1 MYLETK
7 EERFRSEMD
16 LSISVCWVFSVCQ
29 VISRIGQGKKNMS
42 GIIDCL
48 KLLK

>member
-1 MYLETK
+1 MNHLEIK
-7 EERFRSEMD
+7 EERFRSELD
-16 LSISVCWVFSVCQ
+16 LSISVCWVFSVSSKQ
-29 VISRIGQGKKNMS
+29 AWSGKNMS